1 MSLGAAS
8 AWMVIGRASGLLWT
22 MALIFTLGIDDYGR
36 YASAYAAAAILS
48 APIEN
53 IFVVRCVR
61 VSEHLFL
68 GERTLRVLI
77 GSGLAAI
84 GAAIYA
90 ASFIAGFAL
99 LIAGLEMI
107 FNAYKSRA
115 LRDGEPC
122 KIMRIDAV
130 RQLSSIVIALGYIL
144 LAKDAA
150 SLAIACLWY
159 LSPYLVIILMTLR
172 QIRGHGPLIPKQW
185 REQGVLVVDALV
197 LSVYLQGDIILLGLL
212 TNTEVV
218 GIYSVA
224 SQLALAASTIGQL
237 FGQQFAVAVRERPAH
252 REAEPPMRATLGIG
266 VLLWVGTTIV
276 ALILILFTEYHQVG
290 WTLFAIAPFAGL
302 RAVTNTWVTV
312 LYIRG
317 VDVHRIVWSAVA
329 LVMRYAL
336 IVVLVGCLPE
346 VAAVM
351 TALSAVVGET
361 ILTLAFFRLMRVPQ
375 SKTED

>member
-1 MSLGAAS
+1 MLRSIMSLGAAS

-115 LRDGEPC
+115 LRDGEPG

-185 REQGVLVVDALV
+185 REQGVLVVTHWC
-197 LSVYLQGDIILLGLL
+197 SRSIC
-212 TNTEVV
+212 
-218 GIYSVA
+218 
-224 SQLALAASTIGQL
+224 
-237 FGQQFAVAVRERPAH
+237 
-252 REAEPPMRATLGIG
+252 RATSYFS
-266 VLLWVGTTIV
+266 V
-276 ALILILFTEYHQVG
+276 
-290 WTLFAIAPFAGL
+290 
-302 RAVTNTWVTV
+302 
-312 LYIRG
+312 
-317 VDVHRIVWSAVA
+317 
-329 LVMRYAL
+329 
-336 IVVLVGCLPE
+336 C
-346 VAAVM
+346 
-351 TALSAVVGET
+351 
-361 ILTLAFFRLMRVPQ
+361 
-375 SKTED
+375 